1 MQKRSSA
8 CLIRMPSDLCIS
20 FYCLFLM
27 STQTPNYLLI
37 PKLQW
42 VMMEALHL
50 LFVFLR
56 LSQCSAGS
64 YFNLKCGL
72 VLFGMHATSL
82 PWVPLPKPCCYQLC
96 CMSDSLRRWRD
107 AENYNSHS
115 HSSLLRHK
123 ALQRLNFN
131 FSLLCIHSSDLWS
144 KIKSWFPN
152 PHKSNHIRSL
162 LVHEVASCPQ
172 TRDRFNVEITVARIS
187 LKSLPY
193 EENWLQGSTLP
204 KPWK

>member
-1 MQKRSSA
+1 MNCSLCACKSDDFGDLEHNDTDCNSKCIDKYSMQKRSSA

-50 LFVFLR
+50 LFVFLH

-64 YFNLKCGL
+64 YFNLKYGL

-131 FSLLCIHSSDLWS
+131 FSLP
-144 KIKSWFPN
+144 FRGFVEQN
-152 PHKSNHIRSL
+152 QE
-162 LVHEVASCPQ
+162 LVS
-172 TRDRFNVEITVARIS
+172 
-187 LKSLPY
+187 
-193 EENWLQGSTLP
+193 
-204 KPWK
+204 